1 MKRKVINAKFRKE
14 SQTFH
19 GWLKYEIEIQNE
31 DGTTEIV
38 PAYGKDLQDALSGLA
53 HDELALKLEEQ
64 VKHIPNTVWVLLW
77 FGYILGWTILTYEV
91 SSDEFEGVFFMSGI
105 GLITVVTLLTKAW
118 FKRRSIKK

>member
-1 MKRKVINAKFRKE
+1 MNRKVINATFRKE
-14 SQTFH
+14 SQTFP

-31 DGTTEIV
+31 DGSTEIV
-38 PAYGKDLQDALSGLA
+38 PAYGKDLQDALSGVA

-64 VKHIPNTVWVLLW
+64 VKHIPNTAWVLLW

>member
-14 SQTFH
+14 SQTFQ

-105 GLITVVTLLTKAW
+105 GLITVVTLLAKAW